1 MLIMRINKKFFSVN
15 FSINLRNVLEV
26 NEVAET
32 VSIET
37 TLRMFWYDERLSLK
51 NGILPDQVEPG
62 GREYITLHP
71 SVTNQI
77 WIPDIFVDQAVSL
90 RKPWIHTPPTSLR
103 VYRDGLIRYST
114 RLNIIILIILY
125 PYYH

>member
-1 MLIMRINKKFFSVN
+1 MN

-37 TLRMFWYDERLSLK
+37 TLRMFWYDERLSLHK
-51 NGILPDQVEPG
+51 GILPDPVTEG

-71 SVTNQI
+71 SITSQL
-77 WIPDIFVDQAVSL
+77 WIPDIFVDQAVKL
-90 RKPWIHTPPTSLR
+90 RKPLIHTPPTSLR
-103 VYRDGLIRYST
+103 VYKDGLIRYST
-114 RLNIIILIILY
+114 RYTRLLTRTNSL
-125 PYYH
+125 P